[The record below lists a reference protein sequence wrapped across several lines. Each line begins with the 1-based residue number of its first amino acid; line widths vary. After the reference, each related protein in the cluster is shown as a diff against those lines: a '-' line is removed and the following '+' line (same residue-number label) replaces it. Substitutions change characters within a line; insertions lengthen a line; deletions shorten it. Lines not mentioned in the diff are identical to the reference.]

1 VNRDPELVRQIR
13 EHPWFHT
20 MKLDDDLATKGDSPE
35 RPIMSEPGVIPD
47 VRGKSVLDI
56 GAWDGKYSFQAEA
69 AGASR
74 VVALD
79 HYVWKLDPA
88 ARQAYYEQ
96 CAAEGLL
103 PDPDMIDRGFLV
115 DEGLPGKR
123 GFDLAHAFLESQVEA
138 VADDFMF
145 MDLDDLGTFDVVL
158 YFGVLYHMVNP
169 IEALMRVRKVTEGVA
184 VIETSGIYVAG
195 NARTDL
201 VGFYAG
207 NELNSDFGNW
217 FAPSDSALVGM
228 CRSAGFRRAT
238 IAAKEEVLPR
248 KQRLTRLLRRQPVPV
263 RLIAHAFA
271 E

>member
-1 VNRDPELVRQIR
+1 MSHDPDLVQRIR

-20 MKLDDDLATKGDSPE
+20 MKLDDGLVTAGDSPE
-35 RPIMSEPGVIPD
+35 RPIMAAPGTIPD

-69 AGASR
+69 AGAAR

-96 CAAEGLL
+96 CRSDGVL

-115 DEGLPGKR
+115 EGVLPGKK
-123 GFDLAHAFLESQVEA
+123 GFDLAHEYLDSRVEA
-138 VADDFMF
+138 VVDDFMS
-145 MDLDDLGTFDVVL
+145 MDLDAFGSFDVVL

-169 IEALMRVRKVTEGVA
+169 IEALKRVRQVTDEVA
-184 VIETSGIYVAG
+184 VIETSGIAVPGYAE
-195 NARTDL
+195 ASL
-201 VGFYAG
+201 VHFFAG
-207 NELNSDFGNW
+207 NELNDDYGNW
-217 FAPSDSALVGM
+217 FAPSAPALVGM

-238 IAAKEEVLPR
+238 VVATEDVLPP
-248 KQRLTRLLRRQPVPV
+248 QGRLARARRRDPVPQ
-263 RLIAHAFA
+263 RLIAHAFV
-271 E
+271 